1 MAICM
6 DDILIKG
13 SFSPQMYCYA
23 PGTTLLFLALDWCLI
38 WERDISF
45 PNLQATHF
53 WLWPILALFW
63 MTAPWPPLRVPV
75 YCLYAG
81 VWRTLSLY
89 IVLRAFMVHRGLWVH
104 CHLLDA
110 ALQCLS
116 EAAPKSISFC
126 LLLRASTICAF
137 KGHYISCLREFS
149 FLICCQGFFSNRGFG
164 PYHWD
169 LDRYLLGQGSFWKL
183 GLLRS
188 LWGFF
193 WA

>member
-1 MAICM
+1 M
-6 DDILIKG
+6 
-13 SFSPQMYCYA
+13 
-23 PGTTLLFLALDWCLI
+23 
-38 WERDISF
+38 
-45 PNLQATHF
+45 
-53 WLWPILALFW
+53 
-63 MTAPWPPLRVPV
+63 
-75 YCLYAG
+75 
-81 VWRTLSLY
+81 Y

-126 LLLRASTICAF
+126 LLPRASIICAF
-137 KGHYISCLREFS
+137 KGHYVSCLREFS
-149 FLICCQGFFSNRGFG
+149 FLVCCQGFFSNRRFG
-164 PYHWD
+164 PYHWV

-188 LWGFF
+188 LWVFF